1 MIGFHRDDS
10 ASLACDGVPLGDI
23 AEAVGTPVYVYSA
36 ALITRTYQA
45 LDRALAD
52 RPHSIHYAFKANSTL
67 AIVRLLRRLGSGA
80 DVNSGGELEVALR
93 AGFLP
98 ADIVFTGVGKTDD
111 ELDRAVTL
119 GVSAINAESA
129 HELERI
135 DAIARRRG
143 TRMRVAIRVNPDID
157 AESHPHISTALPTSK
172 FGVPIS
178 GARELYR
185 SLSDRDGLALAGLH
199 IHIGSQILDLAPLTR
214 AAHAAVHLAEE
225 LRSDGI
231 PLEHID
237 LGGGLGISYDGRPA
251 PSVEEYAAAVGQ
263 IVLPTGL
270 HLIVEPGRALVAGA
284 GALLTRVVDLK
295 DAPNGKHLAVVDAG
309 MSELLR
315 PAMYGAF
322 HRIEPV
328 VPSDRG
334 DVVYDVVGPICE
346 SSDVL
351 GRDRPMPALRAA
363 DLVAVLDVGAYGSV
377 MASNYNR
384 RVLPPEVLIEAGSW
398 RVIRRRQTI
407 DELVALEE

>member
-1 MIGFHRDDS
+1 
-10 ASLACDGVPLGDI
+10 
-23 AEAVGTPVYVYSA
+23 
-36 ALITRTYQA
+36 
-45 LDRALAD
+45 
-52 RPHSIHYAFKANSTL
+52 
-67 AIVRLLRRLGSGA
+67 
-80 DVNSGGELEVALR
+80 
-93 AGFLP
+93 
-98 ADIVFTGVGKTDD
+98 
-111 ELDRAVTL
+111 VTL

-135 DAIARRRG
+135 DAIARRRA

-157 AESHPHISTALPTSK
+157 AASHPHISTALPTSK
-172 FGVPIS
+172 FGVPIA

-185 SLSDRDGLALAGLH
+185 SMADRAGLALVGLH
-199 IHIGSQILDLAPLTR
+199 MHVGSQILDLDPLIR
-214 AAHAAVHLAEE
+214 AAQAAVRLADE
-225 LRSDGI
+225 LERDGI
-231 PLEHID
+231 RLEHLD
-237 LGGGLGISYDGRPA
+237 LGGGLGISYDHRPV
-251 PSVEEYAAAVGQ
+251 PSVEDYGAAIGP
-263 IVLPTGL
+263 IVRPTGL
-270 HLIVEPGRALVAGA
+270 HLIVEPGRALVAAA
-284 GALLTRVVDLK
+284 GALVARVVDLK

-315 PAMYGAF
+315 PAMYGAY

-328 VPSDRG
+328 VPSGRP

-351 GRDRPMPALRAA
+351 GRDRAMPGLGAA

-384 RVLPPEVLIEAGSW
+384 RVLPPEVLTEDGSW